1 MKEKEKEILLG
12 QLQKTPI
19 VQLACEKTGISRS
32 TFYRWRDADPEFAK
46 AADEA
51 LHQGN
56 LLMNDF
62 AKSTLLSAIRD
73 GNIMAAMQ
81 WLRHH
86 HPLYANKIELS
97 GKLTYSDEELTPEQA
112 SIVREAL
119 LLASLDKNNGKP
131 EH

>member
-19 VQLACEKTGISRS
+19 VQLACEKTGVSRS
-32 TFYRWRDADPEFAK
+32 TYYRWREADQEFAK
-46 AADEA
+46 DADEA

-62 AKSTLLSAIRD
+62 AESTLLSAIRD

-97 GKLTYSDEELTPEQA
+97 GKLTYSDEELTPEQTE
-112 SIVREAL
+112 IVKQAL
-119 LLASLDKNNGKP
+119 RLASFGNKTNEP
-131 EH
+131 